1 MMEGHNKDTQE
12 TFEASRLGAY
22 LSILPHID
30 SKKTNNLTP
39 QKLFPFYW
47 EKEIKPKP
55 ITEAGD
61 LEYFDKLDQIIKEG
75 RLKPR
80 DNGKSKN

>member
-12 TFEASRLGAY
+12 HFEASRLGAY

-30 SKKTNNLTP
+30 SKKNSLTP

-47 EKEIKPKP
+47 EKETNQKP
-55 ITEAGD
+55 ITEEGD
-61 LEYFDKLDQIIKEG
+61 LEYFDKLTEIINSGK
-75 RLKPR
+75 LIPK